1 MTTITPTKFKET
13 EIGLIPEEWAVK
25 SLGDVLEIT
34 SSKRIFMSE
43 YVDVGVPFYRGKE
56 IIEKANGNRDISTP
70 LFISEQRFSEITE
83 KFGAPKEGDILMSSV
98 GTLGVSYQVGK
109 DEKFYFKDGNLTW
122 FRNYRDGVC
131 PEYIQ
136 YWLKSPAGQR
146 SILSGAI
153 GSTQPALTID
163 GLKKILLAIPTVG
176 EQKQISEIVSSLD
189 DKIEL
194 NRKINANLEKLAGS
208 LFKKWFVDIGDGL
221 PDAETKFL
229 SDVIAESVNGD
240 WGKEQ
245 EDEEFSKKVLCV
257 RGADISEL
265 KDGGMGK
272 LPLRFIKERNFE
284 SKRLRHGDI
293 VFEISGG
300 SPTQSTGRCV
310 LVTNDLLS
318 RFESPLICSNFCR
331 VVRLKELDRV
341 GFYYVLFNEI
351 YNRNVFFQYENGT
364 SGIKNL
370 DLASFFKTTK
380 LHFSTK
386 KALEFSLF
394 FSDLFKNIQDSGTQS
409 RNLSNIRD
417 SLLPRLMSGK
427 IRV

>member
-1 MTTITPTKFKET
+1 MKTATPTKFKET
-13 EIGLIPEEWAVK
+13 DIGVIPEEWAVK

-70 LFISEQRFSEITE
+70 LFISEKRFSEITE

-122 FRNYRDGVC
+122 FRNYGDGVC

-189 DKIEL
+189 SKIEL
-194 NRKINANLEKLAGS
+194 NRRINANLEKLAGS
-208 LFKKWFVDIGDGL
+208 LFKKWFTDIGDDL
-221 PDAETKFL
+221 PEGWRA
-229 SDVIAESVNGD
+229 
-240 WGKEQ
+240 GK
-245 EDEEFSKKVLCV
+245 L
-257 RGADISEL
+257 SEL
-265 KDGGMGK
+265 IGNISDRYIGNNEEDNFPYVPIDMISPKSLGLSLTAKSGDAKSSLIKFKKDDILFGAMRPYFHKVSLAPFDG
-272 LPLRFIKERNFE
+272 LTRTTCFILRPKNKNTLAFCTLLIFQEETINFANSHSE
-284 SKRLRHGDI
+284 
-293 VFEISGG
+293 G
-300 SPTQSTGRCV
+300 STIPYAKWNNSLENMPIRI
-310 LVTNDLLS
+310 
-318 RFESPLICSNFCR
+318 PP
-331 VVRLKELDRV
+331 
-341 GFYYVLFNEI
+341 NEI
-351 YNRNVFFQYENGT
+351 LSKFNDAVYPMLEMIRE
-364 SGIKNL
+364 
-370 DLASFFKTTK
+370 SFF
-380 LHFSTK
+380 
-386 KALEFSLF
+386 E
-394 FSDLFKNIQDSGTQS
+394 NM
-409 RNLSNIRD
+409 NLITIRD
-417 SLLPRLMSGK
+417 SLLPRLMSGQ
-427 IRV
+427 IRVSNT